1 MANQYYIVSLEHS
14 RVAGG
19 CVALLG
25 PDRAGVTCQL
35 AEAGRYSEAEVN
47 SDLDYFD
54 NGRTHL
60 ALLCTAVEQH
70 AEQMIPLSAMVSRRL
85 VVTDM
90 QMRGKT
96 Q

>member
-1 MANQYYIVSLEHS
+1 MANQYYIVSMEHS

-35 AEAGRYSEAEVN
+35 TEAGRYSEAEVN

-54 NGRTHL
+54 NGQSHL
-60 ALLCTAVEQH
+60 ALLCSAVEQH
-70 AEQMIPLSAMVSRRL
+70 AEPMVPLAAMASKAL
-85 VVTDM
+85 IKTDLE
-90 QMRGKT
+90 MRVK